1 MNEKELKIS
10 IDKKG
15 KRDKIVD
22 NRLFLELTMSN
33 NKNNRGENWDRGEI
47 KSLMTVVLDNIRRR
61 ILTGE
66 FRPGQKI
73 NESEIAINL
82 GISRSPVREAFRVL
96 ERDGLII
103 TLPRK
108 GSYITDISLK
118 DLEELFEIR
127 NILECYAL
135 DCIKKREKKSPE
147 KIQSML
153 EELDINLLK
162 KHDPSSVI
170 SGFHYNLVELSKN
183 VRLIELYKIL
193 AVSLRR
199 YWLIY
204 HIEKGQ
210 RDISLEHHQGI
221 VNTLREG
228 DYATTKKLLKRHIQ
242 YVKGVVGKKVREML
256 SS

>member
-1 MNEKELKIS
+1 M
-10 IDKKG
+10 G
-15 KRDKIVD
+15 
-22 NRLFLELTMSN
+22 N
-33 NKNNRGENWDRGEI
+33 NKNNKGVNWDGVEI
-47 KSLMTVVLDNIRRR
+47 KSLMTVVLDTIRRR

-73 NESEIAINL
+73 NESEIAVNL

-96 ERDGLII
+96 ERDGLIT

-118 DLEELFEIR
+118 DLGELFDIR

-135 DCIKKREKKSPE
+135 DCIKKRAKESPDD
-147 KIQSML
+147 IQSMI
-153 EELDINLLK
+153 EELDRNLTK
-162 KHDPSSVI
+162 KHDPFSVI
-170 SGFHYNLVELSKN
+170 SGFHYNLVELSN
-183 VRLIELYKIL
+183 SSRLIEVYKIL

-204 HIEKGQ
+204 HSEKEQ

-221 VNTLREG
+221 VNILKKG
-228 DYATTKKLLKRHIQ
+228 DYSGTKTLLKKHIH
-242 YVKGVVGKKVREML
+242 YVKGIVGKRVKEILL
-256 SS
+256 S

>member
-1 MNEKELKIS
+1 MDNNK
-10 IDKKG
+10 
-15 KRDKIVD
+15 D
-22 NRLFLELTMSN
+22 NR
-33 NKNNRGENWDRGEI
+33 GGNWDRREI
-47 KSLMTVVLDNIRRR
+47 KSLMNVVLDNIRRR

-73 NESEIAINL
+73 NESEVAVNL
-82 GISRSPVREAFRVL
+82 GISRSPVREAFRIL
-96 ERDGLII
+96 ERDGLIT

-108 GSYITDISLK
+108 GSYIKDISLS

-127 NILECYAL
+127 KILECYAL
-135 DCIKKREKKSPE
+135 DCLKKRAKESPDN
-147 KIQSML
+147 IQSL
-153 EELDINLLK
+153 IEELDRNLTK
-162 KHDPSSVI
+162 KHDPFSVI
-170 SGFHYNLVELSKN
+170 SGFHYNLVELSN
-183 VRLIELYKIL
+183 NSRLIELYKIL

-221 VNTLREG
+221 VNTLKKV
-228 DYATTKKLLKRHIQ
+228 DYSGTKTLLRKHIQ
-242 YVKGVVGKKVREML
+242 YVKGIVGKRVKEIV

>member
-1 MNEKELKIS
+1 M
-10 IDKKG
+10 
-15 KRDKIVD
+15 D
-22 NRLFLELTMSN
+22 NTIN
-33 NKNNRGENWDRGEI
+33 NKGENWDGVEI

-73 NESEIAINL
+73 NESEIAVNL
-82 GISRSPVREAFRVL
+82 GISRSPVREAFRIL
-96 ERDGLII
+96 ERDGLIT
-103 TLPRK
+103 TLPRR

-135 DCIKKREKKSPE
+135 DCIKKRSKKTPE
-147 KIQSML
+147 KIQSL
-153 EELDINLLK
+153 IEEFDKNLLK
-162 KHDPSSVI
+162 KHDPFSVI
-170 SGFHYNLVELSKN
+170 SGFHYSLVELSN
-183 VRLIELYKIL
+183 NSRLIELYKIL

-221 VNTLREG
+221 VNILRKG
-228 DYATTKKLLKRHIQ
+228 DYTGTKTLLKKHIR
-242 YVKGVVGKKVREML
+242 YVKGVVGKRVKEIL